1 MKLIPAFLLLL
12 SLFTNAFAQKNQ
24 QERDWNQPV
33 EPFKII
39 GNIYYVGASDIT
51 SYLITTPKGHIL
63 IDSGFFETVPQIK
76 ANIGKL
82 GFKLEDVKYILNSH
96 AHYDH
101 AGGIAELKRLAK
113 KAKFM
118 ASAADVPLLK
128 RGGLD
133 DPNFGDKYPFEAVTP
148 DAVFTDGKKVRIGG
162 TALKANITPGHTRG
176 CTSWTTT
183 VRENNINYNV
193 IFVCSITAPGYNLID
208 NPKYPN
214 IIGDYNAT
222 FERLKKTPVDVFLAS
237 HGNAYDLEDK
247 ILKLK
252 AGAENPFIDRDGYR
266 AYLERS
272 EETFREQVRKQK
284 ENKP

>member
-12 SLFTNAFAQKNQ
+12 CLCTSALAQKN
-24 QERDWNQPV
+24 ERDREWNQPV

-39 GNIYYVGASDIT
+39 GNIYYVGASEIT

-76 ANIGKL
+76 ANIAKL
-82 GFKLEDVKYILNSH
+82 GFKLEDVKYIFNSH

-101 AGGIAELKRLAK
+101 AGGIAELKRIT
-113 KAKFM
+113 KAKFL
-118 ASAADVPLLK
+118 ASAADAPLLK

-133 DPNFGDKYPFEAVTP
+133 DPNFGDKYPFEPVTP
-148 DAVFTDGKKVRIGG
+148 DAVFNDGKSVRLGG
-162 TALKANITPGHTRG
+162 TALKANITAGHTPG

-183 VRENNINYNV
+183 TRENKMDYNV

-237 HGNAYDLEDK
+237 HGGAYGLEDK
-247 ILKLK
+247 IVKMK
-252 AGAENPFIDRDGYR
+252 AGAENPFIDREGYR

-272 EETFREQVRKQK
+272 EEALREQVRKQK
-284 ENKP
+284 ENKK

>member
-12 SLFTNAFAQKNQ
+12 CLFANSFAQKNEQ
-24 QERDWNQPV
+24 DREWNQPV

-63 IDSGFFETVPQIK
+63 IDSGFPETVPQIK

-82 GFKLEDVKYILNSH
+82 GFQLEDVKYILNSH

-101 AGGIAELKRLAK
+101 SGGIAELKRLTK
-113 KAKFM
+113 KAKFL
-118 ASAADVPLLK
+118 ASEADVPLLK

-148 DAVFTDGKKVRIGG
+148 DAVFTDGKKVRLGG
-162 TALKANITPGHTRG
+162 MSLKANITAGHTRG

-183 VRENNINYNV
+183 VRENKINYNV

-237 HGNAYDLEDK
+237 HGNAYDLEEK

-252 AGAENPFIDRDGYR
+252 AGAQNPFVDRDGYR

-272 EETFREQVRKQK
+272 EEAFREQVRKQK
-284 ENKP
+284 ENKK